1 VNAQAIAVI
10 SVKANKCQTATSF
23 SATRK
28 PIATVVVIR
37 TYCVTVRIFLRS
49 VRSATTPAIGLAIR
63 KGKGS
68 EPVQR
73 AQKHRRAGQ
82 IIEQPTQGDLLDP
95 LPSAHEHCSE
105 PKISVVRVA

>member
-1 VNAQAIAVI
+1 MLNAAELSSTALINSSLGTSVGTMLWRTGSVNAQAIAVI

-37 TYCVTVRIFLRS
+37 TYCVAVRIFLRS

-63 KGKGS
+63 KGKARS
-68 EPVQR
+68 PFSAPRSTEEPV
-73 AQKHRRAGQ
+73 K
-82 IIEQPTQGDLLDP
+82 
-95 LPSAHEHCSE
+95 S
-105 PKISVVRVA
+105 